1 MSTIAL
7 GFLKLYFWY
16 SKKFEIKYVYTY
28 EHSKRTVKN
37 SEENI
42 FFLSIYT
49 ATNLLILC
57 SLKYNAISTK
67 TSHGCSGHVYVFIE

>member
-28 EHSKRTVKN
+28 EHSKRMVKN

-42 FFLSIYT
+42 LYFELYKKTNLWHKSIY
-49 ATNLLILC
+49 IH
-57 SLKYNAISTK
+57 
-67 TSHGCSGHVYVFIE
+67 SHKSVNFM